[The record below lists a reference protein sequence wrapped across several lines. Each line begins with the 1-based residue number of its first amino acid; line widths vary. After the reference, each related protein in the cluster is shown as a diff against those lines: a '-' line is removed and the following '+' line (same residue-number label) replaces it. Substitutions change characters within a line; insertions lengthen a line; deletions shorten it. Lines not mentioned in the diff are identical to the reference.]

1 MFSMS
6 RADLR
11 PVYVCGAYHRR
22 GLNGCTSHHTKVSCL
37 DSAVKHAI
45 RQVRDNAA
53 GMMDYLQKS
62 ITEEEA
68 LLTET
73 KDTSVSL
80 EDQLARL
87 QKELKA
93 VKAQKLRD
101 CLRDPDNTD
110 IIEETY
116 DALEHDLVS
125 QIAGVKNQLRMSGD
139 KRNTVIQANRTAKTV
154 IEVFDRILK
163 ADSISQDDLHLLVDR
178 ITIYDDA
185 IEVQLKS
192 DVRELLCCGV
202 CESDALPEDAVI
214 VQKSANRPPREL
226 KMLVDAPKT
235 DNVISSG
242 DPLQAP
248 LSPLEETALI
258 LVEIE
263 QRTGAG
269 YVHNE

>member
-62 ITEEEA
+62 ITKEEA

-93 VKAQKLRD
+93 VKA
-101 CLRDPDNTD
+101 
-110 IIEETY
+110 
-116 DALEHDLVS
+116 
-125 QIAGVKNQLRMSGD
+125 
-139 KRNTVIQANRTAKTV
+139 
-154 IEVFDRILK
+154 
-163 ADSISQDDLHLLVDR
+163 
-178 ITIYDDA
+178 
-185 IEVQLKS
+185 
-192 DVRELLCCGV
+192 
-202 CESDALPEDAVI
+202 
-214 VQKSANRPPREL
+214 
-226 KMLVDAPKT
+226 
-235 DNVISSG
+235 
-242 DPLQAP
+242 
-248 LSPLEETALI
+248 
-258 LVEIE
+258 
-263 QRTGAG
+263 
-269 YVHNE
+269 

>member
-1 MFSMS
+1 
-6 RADLR
+6 
-11 PVYVCGAYHRR
+11 
-22 GLNGCTSHHTKVSCL
+22 
-37 DSAVKHAI
+37 
-45 RQVRDNAA
+45 
-53 GMMDYLQKS
+53 
-62 ITEEEA
+62 
-68 LLTET
+68 
-73 KDTSVSL
+73 
-80 EDQLARL
+80 
-87 QKELKA
+87 
-93 VKAQKLRD
+93 
-101 CLRDPDNTD
+101 
-110 IIEETY
+110 
-116 DALEHDLVS
+116 
-125 QIAGVKNQLRMSGD
+125 MSGD

-202 CESDALPEDAVI
+202 CDSDELPEDAVV
-214 VQKSANRPPREL
+214 VQESANRPPREL

-258 LVEIE
+258 LMEIE